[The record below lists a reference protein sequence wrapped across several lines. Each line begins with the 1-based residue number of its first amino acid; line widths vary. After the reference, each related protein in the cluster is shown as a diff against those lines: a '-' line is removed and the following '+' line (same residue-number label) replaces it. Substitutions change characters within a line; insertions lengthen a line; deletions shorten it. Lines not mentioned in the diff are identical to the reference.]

1 MLSVALLALLAGS
14 PFNAVVFLVLSV
26 LSFAV
31 ARRLRTVPVHLGPR
45 WQVIAG
51 AAMIAFGW
59 FYPHFV
65 HGSSTL
71 VYLYMAPT
79 GLIPC
84 PTLATIVGFS
94 ILFSGFGSR
103 AWGAIVA
110 FAGLFYGLFGGF
122 RLGVHIDHVLTVGA
136 LALSVIALRTQGT
149 RHDEES
155 GGRALA

>member
-1 MLSVALLALLAGS
+1 
-14 PFNAVVFLVLSV
+14 
-26 LSFAV
+26 
-31 ARRLRTVPVHLGPR
+31 
-45 WQVIAG
+45 
-51 AAMIAFGW
+51 MIAFGW

-84 PTLATIVGFS
+84 PTLATIVGLS
-94 ILFSGFGSR
+94 ILFNGFGSR

-122 RLGVHIDHVLTVGA
+122 RLGVHIDHVLTAGA
-136 LALSVIALRTQGT
+136 LALSVIALKTHGT
-149 RHDEES
+149 RRTKNRAV
-155 GGRALA
+155 RALA